1 MKIAFVIASLQ
12 SGGAERVAV
21 NLASGFAI
29 EGHDVTL
36 ITLASEQSDFYDF
49 PRNVNRV
56 ALDCMAASKG
66 LLSALNRNRE
76 RVSLIKD
83 TLRTLSPELTIS
95 FCTETNVL
103 VLLAGSRLATK
114 IVVTEHLDPVQASYG
129 RVWEALRRCTYPV
142 ADCLVS
148 VSNGVRQ
155 GFSWMPASKNRVI
168 YNPISVSESSDNF
181 DVPAV
186 CDQSKNWISSMGR
199 LENQKGFDVLLD
211 AIEIA
216 REQLKDWQV
225 CIIGDGPLRREIETK
240 IQDLELGEL
249 VVLIGRLKQP
259 HDVIRQSKIFVMA
272 SRFEGFPMAHA
283 EALMCGVPVIA
294 TDCPS
299 GPSEMIET
307 GVNGMLVPTESP
319 ADLAAALLELVEDA
333 ELRARLADGAPE
345 IASRLGIKPI
355 VKQWQ
360 ALFDQL

>member
-1 MKIAFVIASLQ
+1 M
-12 SGGAERVAV
+12 AV
-21 NLASGFAI
+21 NLANGFAM
-29 EGHDVTL
+29 GDDDVTL
-36 ITLASEQSDFYDF
+36 ITLASEKSDFYDV
-49 PRNVNRV
+49 PENVSRV

-66 LLSALNRNRE
+66 LLSALRRNRQ

-83 TLRTLSPELTIS
+83 TLRTLSPDVTIS
-95 FCTETNVL
+95 FCTETNIL
-103 VLLAGSRLATK
+103 VLLAGKRLATK
-114 IVVTEHLDPVQASYG
+114 IVITEHLDPVKASYG
-129 RVWEALRRCTYPV
+129 RVWETLRRCTYPI

-155 GFSWMPASKNRVI
+155 GFNWMPASKNRVI
-168 YNPISVSESSDNF
+168 YNPISVSESSDQF

-186 CDQSKNWISSMGR
+186 CDQSKKWISSMGR

-211 AIEIA
+211 AIAIA
-216 REQLKDWQV
+216 RERLKEWQV

-240 IQDLELGEL
+240 IRDLELGEL
-249 VVLIGRLKQP
+249 VVLTGRLKQP
-259 HDVIRQSKIFVMA
+259 HDLIRRSKIFVMA

-319 ADLAAALLELVEDA
+319 EDIASALLGLIDDPA
-333 ELRARLADGAPE
+333 LLARLAVRAPE
-345 IASRLGIKPI
+345 IASRLGVKPI
-355 VKQWQ
+355 VKQWR

>member
-1 MKIAFVIASLQ
+1 M
-12 SGGAERVAV
+12 AV
-21 NLASGFAI
+21 NLANGFAM
-29 EGHDVTL
+29 EGDDVTL
-36 ITLASEQSDFYDF
+36 ITLASEKSDFYDL
-49 PRNVNRV
+49 PDNVSRV

-66 LLSALNRNRE
+66 LLSALNLNRE

-83 TLRTLSPELTIS
+83 TLRALNPDVTIS

-103 VLLAGSRLATK
+103 VLLAGKRLATK
-114 IVVTEHLDPVQASYG
+114 IVVTEHLDSVKASYG
-129 RVWEALRRCTYPV
+129 RVWETLRRCTYPY

-155 GFSWMPASKNRVI
+155 GFGWMPASKNKVI
-168 YNPISVSESSDNF
+168 YNPIAVSEPSDKF

-186 CDQSKNWISSMGR
+186 CDQSKKWVSSMGR
-199 LENQKGFDVLLD
+199 LENQKGFDMLLD

-216 REQLKDWQV
+216 REHLKEWQV
-225 CIIGDGPLRREIETK
+225 CIIGDGPLRGEIETK
-240 IQDLELGEL
+240 IRDLKLDEL
-249 VVLIGRLKQP
+249 VVLTGRLKQP
-259 HDVIRQSKIFVMA
+259 HDLIRRSKIFVMA

-319 ADLAAALLELVEDA
+319 EEIASALLALIDDAALV
-333 ELRARLADGAPE
+333 ARLAARAPE
-345 IASRLGIKPI
+345 IASHLGIKPI

>member
-1 MKIAFVIASLQ
+1 MSLC
-12 SGGAERVAV
+12 SWRV
-21 NLASGFAI
+21 
-29 EGHDVTL
+29 
-36 ITLASEQSDFYDF
+36 
-49 PRNVNRV
+49 
-56 ALDCMAASKG
+56 
-66 LLSALNRNRE
+66 
-76 RVSLIKD
+76 
-83 TLRTLSPELTIS
+83 
-95 FCTETNVL
+95 
-103 VLLAGSRLATK
+103 SRLATK

-168 YNPISVSESSDNF
+168 YNPISVSESSDKF

-211 AIEIA
+211 AIEVA
-216 REQLKDWQV
+216 REQFKRLAGMYYWRWPAAK
-225 CIIGDGPLRREIETK
+225 REIETK
-240 IQDLELGEL
+240 IRDLELGEL
-249 VVLIGRLKQP
+249 VVLTGRLKQP
-259 HDVIRQSKIFVMA
+259 HDVIRRSKIFVMA

-299 GPSEMIET
+299 GPSEMVET

-319 ADLAAALLELVEDA
+319 AELAAALLDT
-333 ELRARLADGAPE
+333 GN
-345 IASRLGIKPI
+345 
-355 VKQWQ
+355 
-360 ALFDQL
+360 

>member
-1 MKIAFVIASLQ
+1 MKIALVIASLQ

-21 NLASGFAI
+21 NLANGFAMAGDDI
-29 EGHDVTL
+29 TL
-36 ITLASEQSDFYDF
+36 ITLSSEKSDFYDL
-49 PRNVNRV
+49 PENVNRV
-56 ALDCMAASKG
+56 ALDRMAASKD
-66 LLSALNRNRE
+66 LLSALKRNRE
-76 RVSLIKD
+76 RVSIIKD
-83 TLRTLSPELTIS
+83 TLRTLSPDVTIS

-103 VLLAGSRLATK
+103 VLLAGKRLATK
-114 IVVTEHLDPVQASYG
+114 IIVTEHLDPVKASYG

-142 ADCLVS
+142 ADCVVS

-155 GFSWMPASKNRVI
+155 GFSWMPANKNRVI
-168 YNPISVSESSDNF
+168 YNPISVTEPSDKY

-186 CDQSKNWISSMGR
+186 CDQSKKWITSMGR

-216 REQLKDWQV
+216 REHLKDWQL
-225 CIIGDGPLRREIETK
+225 CIVGDGPLRREIETK
-240 IQDLELGEL
+240 IRDSQLGEL
-249 VVLIGRLKQP
+249 VVLTGRLKQP

-307 GVNGMLVPTESP
+307 DVNGMLVPTESP
-319 ADLAAALLELVEDA
+319 EEIASALLALIDDTA
-333 ELRARLADGAPE
+333 LLARLAARAPE